1 MIGALR
7 HLAIMG
13 VAPSLQ
19 RLCAFSIMTMAAST
33 MAPMAMAMPESDM
46 MLASTPW
53 SAHDQ
58 ERGGDAERQGDDRH
72 QRRAQVKQEERAHR
86 ARRR

>member
-7 HLAIMG
+7 HLAIMLRLAS
-13 VAPSLQ
+13 V
-19 RLCAFSIMTMAAST
+19 RNFLCAFSIMTIAAST

-53 SAHDQ
+53 TRMTRKAAMTPSGKVTMATS
-58 ERGGDAERQGDDRH
+58 AERR
-72 QRRAQVKQEERAHR
+72 
-86 ARRR
+86 